1 MQKTV
6 LLRYR
11 FPVRKYF
18 FTIFLRTSGAST
30 GEIMVGVMKN
40 GSKEWHMY
48 ERTAKA
54 GGIFNSSWMFNLEQ
68 GDKVNLQLYYGM
80 LYSDSANHLIFT
92 GQLLKSA

>member
-54 GGIFNSSWMFNLEQ
+54 GALVINGSRNIFN
-68 GDKVNLQLYYGM
+68 LQRFY
-80 LYSDSANHLIFT
+80 T
-92 GQLLKSA
+92 